1 MYLNS
6 SDYYKLCRSWNTA
19 VKIIWDLLFNTHTR
33 LLESLS
39 PVAHLESVLAGR
51 YVGFVHSLSSTS
63 NPVLGLIFNQCKDN
77 VSTQTGNN
85 IKHLMEN
92 HGLQSMKELINMRS
106 TIKYKRVNELQE
118 EEQWKIDIIYG
129 LVLARKGLI
138 DIDTLEVDELED
150 ILKFI
155 CSS

>member
-1 MYLNS
+1 
-6 SDYYKLCRSWNTA
+6 
-19 VKIIWDLLFNTHTR
+19 
-33 LLESLS
+33 
-39 PVAHLESVLAGR
+39 
-51 YVGFVHSLSSTS
+51 
-63 NPVLGLIFNQCKDN
+63 
-77 VSTQTGNN
+77 
-85 IKHLMEN
+85 MEN
-92 HGLQSMKELINMRS
+92 HGLQSMKEMINMRS

>member
-1 MYLNS
+1 
-6 SDYYKLCRSWNTA
+6 
-19 VKIIWDLLFNTHTR
+19 
-33 LLESLS
+33 
-39 PVAHLESVLAGR
+39 
-51 YVGFVHSLSSTS
+51 
-63 NPVLGLIFNQCKDN
+63 
-77 VSTQTGNN
+77 
-85 IKHLMEN
+85 
-92 HGLQSMKELINMRS
+92 MRS

>member
-1 MYLNS
+1 M
-6 SDYYKLCRSWNTA
+6 
-19 VKIIWDLLFNTHTR
+19 KIIWDLPFNTHTR

-39 PVAHLESVLAGR
+39 PVTHLESVLAGR

-92 HGLQSMKELINMRS
+92 HGLQSMKEMINMRS

-118 EEQWKIDIIYG
+118 EEQWKIDIIYD

-138 DIDTLEVDELED
+138 DIDTLEVDKLED
-150 ILKFI
+150 ILKFF